1 MSLKKFKLN
10 EVFTNTMKLHP
21 TCNFII
27 YDTKV
32 IYNNVPHQSGARN
45 DLVRNVSSSKG
56 YISLYEYNIDRP
68 EVDTDRI
75 IGRTGSYNQ
84 YLTDIENANPGAP
97 VTVLPDNGRIYP
109 WISKDSARSS
119 FKTVTDFEGSNSTT
133 WNNEFIYGD
142 VLVGTYPLQAAI
154 SREYITSSFDSTV
167 DTYYNPHYVALRNK
181 LDYYSVMSRHYKVN
195 SVYGNKD
202 TQTLNLISIP
212 SIFYGTQIKPGTLSL
227 KWYLSGSLQGELQ
240 DISQNGELIQVGP
253 AGSTG
258 SGSVAGVA
266 LYNDGILLLTG
277 AWALNPA
284 TFDLDESGKTPSWIH
299 FGAGA
304 NDSSTRD
311 VTPTPR
317 ASFAINFKGT
327 NETQVMTMFAHA
339 KSGQVNYS
347 TNPTFLK
354 YGQDSTF
361 YTSSAVYEENSELE
375 LKNIASSSY
384 SDYSASFE
392 RQVYVSRIGVYDK
405 NKNLIAVATLSNPVL
420 KKEAENISFKLKLDI

>member
-32 IYNNVPHQSGARN
+32 IYNNIPHQTGGINSYKPA
-45 DLVRNVSSSKG
+45 DFSVRNVTSSKG

-68 EVDTDRI
+68 EVNTNRI
-75 IGRTGSYNQ
+75 IGRAGSYTSISSSETATGDP
-84 YLTDIENANPGAP
+84 LTI
-97 VTVLPDNGRIYP
+97 LLDNGRIYP
-109 WISKDSARSS
+109 WISKDSARST
-119 FKTVTDFEGSNSTT
+119 FKTVLGFETGNKSEWS
-133 WNNEFIYGD
+133 NEFIYGD
-142 VLVGTYPLQAAI
+142 VLVGTYPLAAAI
-154 SREYITSSFDSTV
+154 SREYITSSFVGRDA
-167 DTYYNPHYVALRNK
+167 TYYNPHYVALRNK
-181 LDYYSVMSRHYKVN
+181 LNYYSVMSQHYAVT
-195 SVYGNKD
+195 SSYGNKD

-212 SIFYGTQIKPGTLSL
+212 SIFYGTQIKPGTISL
-227 KWYLSGSLQGELQ
+227 KWYVTGSLQGELQ

-253 AGSTG
+253 RGSTG

-277 AWALNPA
+277 AWDLNATAYALDA
-284 TFDLDESGKTPSWIH
+284 AGQKPSWIH
-299 FGAGA
+299 YGVGA
-304 NDSSTRD
+304 NDGAS
-311 VTPTPR
+311 PTPR
-317 ASFAINFKGT
+317 ASFTMDFKGT
-327 NETQVMTMFAHA
+327 NETQVVTMFAHA
-339 KSGQVNYS
+339 KAGEVNYS

-361 YTSSAVYEENSELE
+361 YTSSAVYEENSEIE

>member
-68 EVDTDRI
+68 EDISDDRI
-75 IGRTGSYNQ
+75 IGRAGSYTAVSSSETATGDP
-84 YLTDIENANPGAP
+84 LTI
-97 VTVLPDNGRIYP
+97 LLDNGRIYP
-109 WISKDSARSS
+109 WISKDSARST
-119 FKTVTDFEGSNSTT
+119 FKTAFGFETGDQST

-142 VLVGTYPLQAAI
+142 VLVGTYPLGATI
-154 SREYITSSFDSTV
+154 SREYITSSFVNKDPTF
-167 DTYYNPHYVALRNK
+167 YNPHYVALRNK

-284 TFDLDESGKTPSWIH
+284 TFKLDESGKTPSWLH

-311 VTPTPR
+311 VTPDSS

>member
-21 TCNFII
+21 ACNFII

-68 EVDTDRI
+68 EIDVDRI
-75 IGRTGSYNQ
+75 IGRAGLYSEVSASETKN
-84 YLTDIENANPGAP
+84 GAP
-97 VTVLPDNGRIYP
+97 LTILKDNGRIYP
-109 WISKDSARSS
+109 WISKDSARST
-119 FKTVTDFEGSNSTT
+119 FKTAFGFETGNKTDWS
-133 WNNEFIYGD
+133 NEFIYGD

-154 SREYITSSFDSTV
+154 SREYITSSFVSTSGSM
-167 DTYYNPHYVALRNK
+167 YNPHYVALRNK

-195 SVYGNKD
+195 SIYGNKD
-202 TQTLNLISIP
+202 LQDLNLISIP
-212 SIFYGTQIKPGTLSL
+212 SIFYGTQIKPGTISL

-277 AWALNPA
+277 AWALNPV
-284 TFDLDESGKTPSWIH
+284 TFNLDEAGKTPSWLH

-311 VTPTPR
+311 VAPTPS
-317 ASFAINFKGT
+317 ASFTMDFKGT
-327 NETQVMTMFAHA
+327 NETQVMTMFTHA
-339 KSGQVNYS
+339 KSGEINYS

-392 RQVYVSRIGVYDK
+392 RQVYISRIGVYDK

>member
-68 EVDTDRI
+68 EDISDDRI
-75 IGRTGSYNQ
+75 IGRAGSYTAVSSSETATGDP
-84 YLTDIENANPGAP
+84 LTI
-97 VTVLPDNGRIYP
+97 LLDNGRIYP
-109 WISKDSARSS
+109 WISKDSARST
-119 FKTVTDFEGSNSTT
+119 FKTAFGFETGDKTEWS
-133 WNNEFIYGD
+133 NEFEFGD

-154 SREYITSSFDSTV
+154 SREYVTSSFVSTSGSM
-167 DTYYNPHYVALRNK
+167 YNPHYVALRNK

-284 TFDLDESGKTPSWIH
+284 TFNLDESGKTPSWLH

-311 VTPTPR
+311 VTPDSS

>member
-75 IGRTGSYNQ
+75 IGRTGSY
-84 YLTDIENANPGAP
+84 GAYVTASNDAGNP

-109 WISKDSARSS
+109 WISKDSARST
-119 FKTVTDFEGSNSTT
+119 FKTAFGFETGDKTEWS
-133 WNNEFIYGD
+133 NEFEFGD

-154 SREYITSSFDSTV
+154 SREYITSSFDSTK
-167 DTYYNPHYVALRNK
+167 DTFYNPHYVALRNK

-284 TFDLDESGKTPSWIH
+284 TFNLDESGKTPSWLH

-311 VTPTPR
+311 VTPDSS

>member
-1 MSLKKFKLN
+1 M
-10 EVFTNTMKLHP
+10 
-21 TCNFII
+21 
-27 YDTKV
+27 
-32 IYNNVPHQSGARN
+32 
-45 DLVRNVSSSKG
+45 
-56 YISLYEYNIDRP
+56 
-68 EVDTDRI
+68 
-75 IGRTGSYNQ
+75 
-84 YLTDIENANPGAP
+84 
-97 VTVLPDNGRIYP
+97 
-109 WISKDSARSS
+109 
-119 FKTVTDFEGSNSTT
+119 
-133 WNNEFIYGD
+133 
-142 VLVGTYPLQAAI
+142 
-154 SREYITSSFDSTV
+154 
-167 DTYYNPHYVALRNK
+167 
-181 LDYYSVMSRHYKVN
+181 
-195 SVYGNKD
+195 
-202 TQTLNLISIP
+202 
-212 SIFYGTQIKPGTLSL
+212 
-227 KWYLSGSLQGELQ
+227 
-240 DISQNGELIQVGP
+240 
-253 AGSTG
+253 
-258 SGSVAGVA
+258 AGVA

-284 TFDLDESGKTPSWIH
+284 TFPLDVAGQTPSWIH

-311 VTPTPR
+311 VTPDSS

>member
-1 MSLKKFKLN
+1 MSLKEFKSN

-21 TCNFII
+21 TCNFVI

-68 EVDTDRI
+68 EDISDDRI
-75 IGRTGSYNQ
+75 IGRAGSYATVSSSETGGGDP
-84 YLTDIENANPGAP
+84 LTI
-97 VTVLPDNGRIYP
+97 LLDNGRIYP
-109 WISKDSARSS
+109 WISKDSARST
-119 FKTVTDFEGSNSTT
+119 FKTVFGFQSGDEST

-154 SREYITSSFDSTV
+154 SREYITSSFVSTAP
-167 DTYYNPHYVALRNK
+167 TFYNPHYVALRSK

-195 SVYGNKD
+195 SIYGNKD

-227 KWYLSGSLQGELQ
+227 KWYVSGSLQGELQ

-253 AGSTG
+253 VGSTG

-266 LYNDGILLLTG
+266 LYNDGVLLLTG
-277 AWALNPA
+277 AWDLNP
-284 TFDLDESGKTPSWIH
+284 TSFILDGAGQRPSWIH
-299 FGAGA
+299 YGVGA
-304 NDSSTRD
+304 NDS
-311 VTPTPR
+311 VTPTPS
-317 ASFAINFKGT
+317 ASFTMDFKGT
-327 NETQVMTMFAHA
+327 NETQVLTMFTHA
-339 KSGQVNYS
+339 KSGEVNYS

-361 YTSSAVYEENSELE
+361 YTSSAIYEENSELE

>member
-75 IGRTGSYNQ
+75 IGRTGSYND
-84 YLTDIENANPGAP
+84 YVAAAGTDPI
-97 VTVLPDNGRIYP
+97 TVLPDNGRIYP

-154 SREYITSSFDSTV
+154 SREYITSSFVSTSGSM
-167 DTYYNPHYVALRNK
+167 YNPHYVALRNK

-202 TQTLNLISIP
+202 LQDLNLISIP
-212 SIFYGTQIKPGTLSL
+212 SIFYGTQIKPGTISL

-277 AWALNPA
+277 AWALNPV
-284 TFDLDESGKTPSWIH
+284 TFPLDEAGKTPSWLH

-311 VTPTPR
+311 VTPTPS
-317 ASFAINFKGT
+317 ASFIMNFKGT